1 MTAPLVALV
10 AGEPSGDLLGAALM
24 RALKR
29 ETGGQLRF
37 AGVGGDAMAKEG
49 LDSLFP
55 LADLAVMGLVEVV
68 PSIPRVL
75 RRLAQTARALR
86 AMAPAA
92 LVTIDAQAF
101 SRRLAARLHGAPF
114 PVIHYVAPTVWA
126 WRPGRAAK
134 LAAVADRVLLLFP
147 FEPPYWQR
155 AGLDAVYVGHPAA
168 AASFDPAA
176 VAKRRARLL
185 AGGRGPLLAL
195 LPGSRAGEVG
205 RHLPLFRQVAEG
217 LARQRPGLRAV
228 IPTLPALA
236 GAIARETGGW
246 SFAVTVD
253 DGPCRHLAM
262 AAADVALAV
271 SGTVSLDLAAAATPH
286 VVAYRAHPITA
297 AIVRRLVKV
306 AFASPVNLVAGREAV
321 PEFCQERCRAPLLT
335 AALEEL
341 LDDAARA
348 DRQRRAMAEVVAALK
363 PAAASPSTLAARAV
377 LELIRRPCQAPPP
390 A

>member
-37 AGVGGDAMAKEG
+37 AGVGGDAMAEEG

-86 AMAPAA
+86 ALRPAA

-101 SRRLAARLHGAPF
+101 SRRLAARLRGAPF

-134 LAAVADRVLLLFP
+134 LAAVVDRVLLLFP
-147 FEPPYWQR
+147 FEPPYWQQV
-155 AGLDAVYVGHPAA
+155 GLDAVYVGHPAA

-176 VAKRRARLL
+176 VAQRRARLL

-195 LPGSRAGEVG
+195 LPGSRAGEVR
-205 RHLPLFRQVAEG
+205 RHLPLFRQVAEA

-236 GAIARETGGW
+236 GGIAREAGGW
-246 SFAVTVD
+246 SLAVAVD
-253 DGPCRHLAM
+253 DGQRHLAM

-286 VVAYRAHPITA
+286 VVAYRAHPLTA

-335 AALEEL
+335 AALAEL
-341 LDDAARA
+341 LDDAARVA
-348 DRQRRAMAEVVAALK
+348 WQRRAMADVVAALK
-363 PAAASPSTLAARAV
+363 PAGASPSTLAARAV
-377 LELIRRPCQAPPP
+377 LELVRRPCQAPPP